1 MKQRDTKIRIAERVK
16 KLRKEKKISQEE
28 LAAMI
33 DKSTETVSH
42 IERAIFLPRLETAQ
56 EIADAL
62 DVPLYELFIYDVPET
77 DKAKIKLTHEILD
90 LLKDQP
96 TDLLKMTLEQV
107 KNFVALKDSFINRL
121 KK

>member
-28 LAAMI
+28 LASMI

-77 DKAKIKLTHEILD
+77 DKAKIKLMNEIID
-90 LLKDQP
+90 LLKNQP
-96 TDLLKMTLEQV
+96 IDLLKMTLEQV